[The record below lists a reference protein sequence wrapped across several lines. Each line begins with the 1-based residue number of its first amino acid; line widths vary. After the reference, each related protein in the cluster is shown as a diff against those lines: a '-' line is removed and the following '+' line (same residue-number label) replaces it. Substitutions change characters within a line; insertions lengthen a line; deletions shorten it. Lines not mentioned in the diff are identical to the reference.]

1 MRILPCSG
9 PLRVLSIVDFDG
21 GGAHVRATV
30 HRSVTSTLTMSAEKK
45 SGFHPSQVG
54 VAALA
59 AVTAAILGS
68 TLGVA
73 GTVLGAAIGAIVTTV
88 AAELYARSIDR
99 VRSRV
104 AKSEPDSPGDK
115 TEKPPRGVRWQLL
128 TAGALAAFVL
138 GMVVITGIEWVR
150 GEPLSG
156 DAKTTIGGVLHPPD
170 QGGRKSTPP
179 QKTPPPSTLT
189 VTETPSRPPVT
200 TTTTPPPPTT
210 GSSSSSSP
218 PTTTSTTDPVQS
230 DTPGTQPPSP

>member
-1 MRILPCSG
+1 
-9 PLRVLSIVDFDG
+9 
-21 GGAHVRATV
+21 
-30 HRSVTSTLTMSAEKK
+30 MSEEKK
-45 SGFHPSQVG
+45 TGFHPSQVA

-104 AKSEPDSPGDK
+104 VKSDADVPDKKVEKSP
-115 TEKPPRGVRWQLL
+115 RAVRWQLL

-138 GMVVITGIEWVR
+138 GMLVITGIEWVR

-156 DAKTTIGGVLHPPD
+156 DGKTTIGGVLQRPEHGE
-170 QGGRKSTPP
+170 QKSTPP
-179 QKTPPPSTLT
+179 QKTVPPPTVT
-189 VTETPSRPPVT
+189 VTETPSLTPSRTAPPT
-200 TTTTPPPPTT
+200 STPPPPSSGS
-210 GSSSSSSP
+210 GSSSSSS
-218 PTTTSTTDPVQS
+218 TRSTTTDPVQTG
-230 DTPGTQPPSP
+230 TPSAPPESP